1 MLDTSKIK
9 KEIERLLHNNDIT
22 EYAECSLSE
31 EIKTLENQSTHSW
44 TLYRWDNP
52 FSHPPAYGSYF
63 VQRKDGKIH
72 WEIWNGAGWAYN
84 EKVITHWAKIN
95 PPEKHFK

>member
-9 KEIERLLHNNDIT
+9 KEIERLRHNNDIT

-44 TLYRWDNP
+44 TLYSWDNP

-84 EKVITHWAKIN
+84 EKVITHWAKIF
-95 PPEKHFK
+95 PPKK

>member
-9 KEIERLLHNNDIT
+9 KVISILRHNGDVS
-22 EYAECSLSE
+22 EYGEWSILE
-31 EIKTLENQSTHSW
+31 EIKMLEHKSNTHIWVS
-44 TLYRWDNP
+44 YSWDNP

-95 PPEKHFK
+95 PPKK